1 MSSDLLTLLRENPF
15 GIVDRDSIESL
26 QLVKKYFD
34 SVIEQF
40 KTDDDGNKTVI
51 DEITIDGLDANQVWW
66 QAKMVIENVEGELL
80 RKIQKVNSIDS
91 EEISEEDDDDDEIRE
106 EDQLEEEDDD
116 EDEEQ
121 SEDDDNAEEAN
132 EEDKDEDSEDNL
144 DEIIAN
150 GKDDFDELEK
160 ENDKEI
166 NDEAPSDIYESDQEK
181 QHQQQDQKA
190 EPNNG
195 LNDKFFDIEEFNRQT
210 LAQEEGNLE
219 DDENNNDDDDDIDY
233 FGDLPSEDDEDV
245 AYYNDFFDKPTKRK
259 TNSTSKQNQ
268 INDVDSNADDDD
280 DDIDAMNKVKL
291 DLFEEDDDNDM
302 EDEDDIANEDG
313 TKMTNYERQQLEIQ
327 KQIAKLEEEAV
338 AEKKWALK
346 GEVKAKDRPED
357 ALLEEELE
365 FDRNAKP
372 VPVITSD
379 VTESLEELIR
389 KRIHDYNFD
398 DLERRTALD
407 ITKKRFKPDFEL
419 SDVKSSKSLAEIY
432 EDDYKGVDN
441 DLEISE
447 ELQKNHDEITQLF
460 QNLSYKLDALSSAH
474 FIPKPSTKS
483 LEVRVNTAAI
493 TMEDAQPLTMS
504 NASTLAPQEV
514 YQVGKSDNADEIR
527 LKDGTTMARAELS
540 REDKTRLRRAAKRK
554 RTKHLLQQKP
564 VKKNKKDSII
574 ETLSTARNITVIN
587 KQGEKHDIKGNKKR
601 SQQQQSNNVKL

>member
-1 MSSDLLTLLRENPF
+1 MSNDLLTLLRNNPF
-15 GIVDRDSIESL
+15 NIVDKDSSESL
-26 QLVKKYFD
+26 ELVKKYFD

-40 KTDDDGNKTVI
+40 KTDDADNKTSI
-51 DEITIDGLDANQVWW
+51 DEITVDGLDANQVWW
-66 QAKMVIENVEGELL
+66 QAKMIIENVEGSLL
-80 RKIQKVNSIDS
+80 RKIQDANSILNN
-91 EEISEEDDDDDEIRE
+91 EISEEDDDDD
-106 EDQLEEEDDD
+106 DHNDDD
-116 EDEEQ
+116 EEEELEEDIEQ
-121 SEDDDNAEEAN
+121 ENIEQENIEQEIDQDDDQDS
-132 EEDKDEDSEDNL
+132 EEDL
-144 DEIIAN
+144 DELIAN
-150 GKDDFDELEK
+150 GKDDFDELESENKHENEENDEVPSDVYDSEQDEDQK
-160 ENDKEI
+160 ENE
-166 NDEAPSDIYESDQEK
+166 
-181 QHQQQDQKA
+181 
-190 EPNNG
+190 

-210 LAQEEGNLE
+210 LAQEDGNLDDDNENE
-219 DDENNNDDDDDIDY
+219 DDEDIDY

-245 AYYNDFFDKPTKRK
+245 AYYNDFFDKPTNKSTRK
-259 TNSTSKQNQ
+259 TNKDKNGKNRENEES
-268 INDVDSNADDDD
+268 NDEEE
-280 DDIDAMNKVKL
+280 DIDAMNKVKL
-291 DLFEEDDDNDM
+291 DLFEEDDEDIENEDDM
-302 EDEDDIANEDG
+302 ENEDG
-313 TKMTNYERQQLEIQ
+313 TKMTNYEKQQLEIQ
-327 KQIAKLEEEAV
+327 EQIAKLEEEAV

-357 ALLEEELE
+357 ALLEENLE

-398 DLERRTALD
+398 DLERRTAID
-407 ITKKRFKPDFEL
+407 ITKKSYKPAFEL

-432 EDDYKGVDN
+432 EDDYKGVDE
-441 DLEISE
+441 DVEISE

-460 QNLSYKLDALSSAH
+460 QNLAYKLDALSSAH
-474 FIPKPSTKS
+474 FIPRPSTKS

-514 YQVGKSDNADEIR
+514 YQVGKSDNTNEIR
-527 LKDGTTMARAELS
+527 LKDGTTMARDELT

-554 RTKHLLQQKP
+554 RTKHLLKQKP

-574 ETLSTARNITVIN
+574 ETLSNARNITVIN